1 MSSLDKKLVHSRI
14 ALPRRRLVTPLARVS
29 LLLLALVFSALLF
42 FGDFSNPADSTTYAI
57 CSHGSNVYIV
67 DALNSR
73 TPCILVVGSFI
84 SDVGDLDS
92 IQRRRKS
99 TAPLEVRYIPDGAMI
114 VPGISESHAH
124 IMHYG
129 LYRQIPLEVGRNISE
144 TVSFVENYIVSNPDI
159 YNNMSKVIDG
169 WGWDHTAWPE
179 SRFPTSA
186 DLDSSPV
193 IRGRSVMLRS
203 KDGHGTWVSGRVLQ
217 DIRPLPHAVEGG
229 VIVHLTLTM
238 HHIGVFLDNAQ
249 DLLPI
254 PEPTD
259 EDYERR
265 FSTTVQSALANGLTS
280 IHDAKLDFRQ
290 LDFFKRKAATG
301 KLPIRLYG
309 MTNYNEGEEYW
320 GNITK
325 PQMLSDDHRFSAR
338 SVKIVG
344 DGSMRT
350 GGAALYEPYTDNPNT
365 NGFMRVSEATINRV
379 IPLFLRDGWQVNV
392 HAIGDRANG
401 IVLDALESAFE
412 DVDVAAMRPR
422 LEHAQIMAKADIQR
436 AGKIGV
442 IASVQ
447 PTHVIDD
454 MWYAEERIASPLCCS
469 NTFEAALTYSVGS
482 KAITLGSDFPVE
494 TMNPLAGFYAAITRL
509 SLDGH
514 SPHGPGGWFPE
525 QRLTRL
531 EALRGMTID
540 PAYASFTESILG
552 SLEPGKRADFVVL
565 SQNIM
570 TVPVSKIMNTAF
582 LATVIDGIA
591 VHGEI

>member
-42 FGDFSNPADSTTYAI
+42 LGDFSNPADSTTYAI

-73 TPCILVVGSFI
+73 THCILVVGSFV
-84 SDVGDLDS
+84 SAVGDLDS
-92 IQRRRKS
+92 IRLRRKS
-99 TAPLEVRYIPDGAMI
+99 NAPLEVRYIPDGAMI

-144 TVSFVENYIVSNPDI
+144 TVSFVEDYIVSNPDI
-159 YNNMSKVIDG
+159 YNNISKVIEG
-169 WGWDHTAWPE
+169 WGWDHTTWPE
-179 SRFPTSA
+179 SKFPTSA
-186 DLDSSPV
+186 DLDASPI

-203 KDGHGTWVSGRVLQ
+203 KDGHGTWVSGRVLR
-217 DIRPLPHAVEGG
+217 DIHPLPHAVEGG
-229 VIVHLTLTM
+229 VVVRDKKGKP
-238 HHIGVFLDNAQ
+238 IGVFLDNAQ

-254 PEPTD
+254 PEPTE

-280 IHDAKLDFRQ
+280 IHDAKLDLRQ
-290 LDFFKRKAATG
+290 LDFFKRKAAAG
-301 KLPIRLYG
+301 KFPIRLYG
-309 MTNYNEGEEYW
+309 MTNYDEGEEYW

-325 PQMLSDDHRFSAR
+325 PQTLSDDHRFSAR

-350 GGAALYEPYTDNPNT
+350 GGAALYESYTDNPNT

-422 LEHAQIMAKADIQR
+422 LEHAQIMTKADIQR
-436 AGKIGV
+436 AGEIGV

-447 PTHVIDD
+447 PTHVTDD
-454 MWYAEERIASPLCCS
+454 MWYAEERIGPRRINGLYAFRSLLNS
-469 NTFEAALTYSVGS
+469 GAR
-482 KAITLGSDFPVE
+482 ITLGSDFPVE

-509 SLDGH
+509 SLDGR

-531 EALRGMTID
+531 EALRGLTID
-540 PAYASFTESILG
+540 PAYASFTESVLG

-570 TVPVSKIMNTAF
+570 TVPVSEIMNTTF

>member
-57 CSHGSNVYIV
+57 CSHGSNIYIV

-73 TPCILVVGSFI
+73 TPCIVVIGSFI
-84 SDVGDLDS
+84 SDVGD
-92 IQRRRKS
+92 
-99 TAPLEVRYIPDGAMI
+99 LEVRYIPDGAMI

-129 LYRQIPLEVGRNISE
+129 LYRQIPLEVGKNISE

-159 YNNMSKVIDG
+159 YNNLSRVIEG

-186 DLDSSPV
+186 DLDASPI

-229 VIVHLTLTM
+229 VIVRDKKGKP
-238 HHIGVFLDNAQ
+238 IGVFLDNAQ

-290 LDFFKRKAATG
+290 LEFFKRY
-301 KLPIRLYG
+301 LLIIRLYG
-309 MTNYNEGEEYW
+309 MTNYDEGEEYW

-412 DVDVAAMRPR
+412 DVDVTAMRPR
-422 LEHAQIMAKADIQR
+422 LEHAQIMTKTDIQR

-454 MWYAEERIASPLCCS
+454 MWYAEERIGRKRIKGLYAFRSLLNS
-469 NTFEAALTYSVGS
+469 GAR
-482 KAITLGSDFPVE
+482 ITLGSDFPVE

-509 SLDGH
+509 SLDGR
-514 SPHGPGGWFPE
+514 SPQGPGGWFPE

-531 EALRGMTID
+531 EALRGMTIN
-540 PAYASFTESILG
+540 PAYASFTESVLG

-570 TVPVSKIMNTAF
+570 TVPVSEIMNTTF
-582 LATVIDGIA
+582 LATVIDGVA

>member
-14 ALPRRRLVTPLARVS
+14 ALPRRRLTTPLARIA

-57 CSHGSNVYIV
+57 CSHGSNIYIV
-67 DALNSR
+67 DTLNSR
-73 TPCILVVGSFI
+73 TY
-84 SDVGDLDS
+84 LDS
-92 IQRRRKS
+92 IQRRRTS
-99 TAPLEVRYIPDGAMI
+99 TVPLRVRYIPDGAMI

-129 LYRQIPLEVGRNISE
+129 LYRQIPLEMGRNISE

-159 YNNMSKVIDG
+159 YNNMSKVIEG

-179 SRFPTSA
+179 SRFPTAA
-186 DLDSSPV
+186 DLDTSTV

-217 DIRPLPHAVEGG
+217 DIRPLPRTVEGG
-229 VIVHLTLTM
+229 MIVRDKKGQPA
-238 HHIGVFLDNAQ
+238 GVFLDNAQ
-249 DLLPI
+249 ELLPVPI
-254 PEPTD
+254 PTE

-265 FSTTVQSALANGLTS
+265 FSTTVRNALANGLTS
-280 IHDAKLDFRQ
+280 IHDAKLDFQQ
-290 LDFFKRKAATG
+290 LDFFRRYSPKAAAG

-309 MTNYNEGEEYW
+309 MTNYDEGEEYW

-350 GGAALYEPYTDNPNT
+350 GGAALYEPYTDNPTT

-412 DVDVAAMRPR
+412 DVNAAARRPR
-422 LEHAQIMAKADIQR
+422 LEHAQIMAKADIKR

-454 MWYAEERIASPLCCS
+454 MWYAEERIGPERIKGLYAFRSLLNS
-469 NTFEAALTYSVGS
+469 GAR
-482 KAITLGSDFPVE
+482 ITLGSDFPVE
-494 TMNPLAGFYAAITRL
+494 TMNPLAGFYAAITRV
-509 SLDGH
+509 SLDGN

-540 PAYASFTESILG
+540 PAYASFTESVLG

-570 TVPVSKIMNTAF
+570 TVPVSEIMNTKF

>member
-186 DLDSSPV
+186 DLDASPV

-217 DIRPLPHAVEGG
+217 NIRPLPHAVEGG
-229 VIVHLTLTM
+229 VIVRDKKGKP
-238 HHIGVFLDNAQ
+238 IGVFLDNAQ

-309 MTNYNEGEEYW
+309 MTNYDEGEEYW

-365 NGFMRVSEATINRV
+365 NGFMRVSEATINKV
-379 IPLFLRDGWQVNV
+379 VPLFLRDGWQVNV

-454 MWYAEERIASPLCCS
+454 MWYAEERIGPKRMKGLYAFRSLLNS
-469 NTFEAALTYSVGS
+469 GAR
-482 KAITLGSDFPVE
+482 ITLGSDFPVE

-509 SLDGH
+509 SLDGR
-514 SPHGPGGWFPE
+514 SPHGPAGWFPE

-552 SLEPGKRADFVVL
+552 SLEPGKLADFVVL

-570 TVPVSKIMNTAF
+570 TVPVSKIMNTTF

>member
-1 MSSLDKKLVHSRI
+1 M
-14 ALPRRRLVTPLARVS
+14 PRV
-29 LLLLALVFSALLF
+29 
-42 FGDFSNPADSTTYAI
+42 DDNPADLTTYAI
-57 CSHGSNVYIV
+57 CSHGSNIYTV
-67 DALNSR
+67 DAINSR
-73 TPCILVVGSFI
+73 TSCVLVTDSFI
-84 SDVGDLDS
+84 SDMGDLDS

-99 TAPLEVRYIPDGAMI
+99 TAPLHVRYIPDGAI
-114 VPGISESHAH
+114 VVPGISDSHAH

-129 LYRQIPLEVGRNISE
+129 LYRQIPLEMGRNISE
-144 TVSFVENYIVSNPDI
+144 MVSFVENYIISNSDI
-159 YNNMSKVIDG
+159 YSNVSKVIEG

-179 SRFPTSA
+179 SRFPTAA
-186 DLDSSPV
+186 DLDASAV

-217 DIRPLPHAVEGG
+217 DTRPLLRTVEGG
-229 VIVHLTLTM
+229 VIVRDKKGQPIGKNFRWFLLDVTLTA
-238 HHIGVFLDNAQ
+238 HLIGVFLDNAQ
-249 DLLPI
+249 DLLPV
-254 PEPTD
+254 PVPTE
-259 EDYERR
+259 EDYEQR
-265 FSTTVQSALANGLTS
+265 FSTTVRNAFANGLTS
-280 IHDAKLDFRQ
+280 IHDAKLDFPQ
-290 LDFFKRKAATG
+290 LDFFKRKAAAG

-309 MTNYNEGEEYW
+309 MTNYDEGEKYW

-401 IVLDALESAFE
+401 IVLGALESAFE
-412 DVDVAAMRPR
+412 DVDVVTMRPR
-422 LEHAQIMAKADIQR
+422 LEHAQIMTKADIKR

-454 MWYAEERIASPLCCS
+454 MWYAEERIGPLRIKGLYAFRS
-469 NTFEAALTYSVGS
+469 LLNSGAR
-482 KAITLGSDFPVE
+482 ITLGSDFPVE
-494 TMNPLAGFYAAITRL
+494 TMNPLAGFYAAITRV
-509 SLDGH
+509 SLDGR

-540 PAYASFTESILG
+540 PAYASFTESVLG

-570 TVPVSKIMNTAF
+570 TVPVTEIMNTKF

-591 VHGEI
+591 VHGKI